1 MIIKRLL
8 ENYIKYNFI
17 AKPVMLYFLIIEPF
31 DKKRDFFEEMVDV
44 LTNISDSIR
53 KEKDLGFFC
62 IIENMDLAILKTS
75 YRMKFLILRKF
86 VFYVLKDIKKEMDD
100 GKL

>member
-31 DKKRDFFEEMVDV
+31 DKKRDFFEEMVHV

>member
-17 AKPVMLYFLIIEPF
+17 AKPVLLYFLIAEPF
-31 DKKRDFFEEMVDV
+31 DKKRDFFEEMTRV
-44 LTNISDSIR
+44 LKNIPDSI
-53 KEKDLGFFC
+53 KNEKDLGFFC
-62 IIENMDLAILKTS
+62 IIENMDLTVLKTS
-75 YRMKFLILRKF
+75 YKIKFLILRKF